1 MDFEAKPQ
9 PSRLLPE
16 LRQAAWLGE
25 DIIGRA
31 ASAMGVAMDDG
42 TLERRAMGA
51 EQLVA
56 AKITEFGA
64 HLTAGDRAAAERART
79 EALAALEIHLDLTD
93 QLISQTFA

>member
-1 MDFEAKPQ
+1 
-9 PSRLLPE
+9 
-16 LRQAAWLGE
+16 
-25 DIIGRA
+25 
-31 ASAMGVAMDDG
+31 MDDG

-64 HLTAGDRAAAERART
+64 HLTAGDRDAAERART
-79 EALAALEIHLDLTD
+79 EALAALEAHLDLTD

>member
-1 MDFEAKPQ
+1 MYE
-9 PSRLLPE
+9 
-16 LRQAAWLGE
+16 
-25 DIIGRA
+25 
-31 ASAMGVAMDDG
+31 G

-64 HLTAGDRAAAERART
+64 HLTAGDRSAAEQART
-79 EALAALEIHLDLTD
+79 EALTALEAHLDLTD

>member
-1 MDFEAKPQ
+1 M
-9 PSRLLPE
+9 PE
-16 LRQAAWLGE
+16 LRQAARMGE

-31 ASAMGVAMDDG
+31 ALLRWGIAMDDG
-42 TLERRAMGA
+42 TLERRALGA

-79 EALAALEIHLDLTD
+79 EALAALEAHLDLTD

>member
-1 MDFEAKPQ
+1 M
-9 PSRLLPE
+9 PE
-16 LRQAAWLGE
+16 LRHAARLGE
-25 DIIGRA
+25 DTFGRGRIT
-31 ASAMGVAMDDG
+31 AMGVAMDDG

-79 EALAALEIHLDLTD
+79 EALAALEVHLDLTD
-93 QLISQTFA
+93 QLISQNFA

>member
-1 MDFEAKPQ
+1 MSDDRLVAADAAPGEAYD
-9 PSRLLPE
+9 RA
-16 LRQAAWLGE
+16 LRPHHRNG
-25 DIIGRA
+25 GT
-31 ASAMGVAMDDG
+31 AMDDG

-79 EALAALEIHLDLTD
+79 EALAALEVHLDLTD